1 MYYYA
6 QIKNGKVAA
15 ITQASGIIENNP
27 SMVEIAD
34 ENAVSLGDSYANSV
48 FTTPEPDVI
57 TEVRHITKLAFRNRF
72 TFAEKTAIEFASLD
86 DPSADTPT
94 RLQKAALRATLKDQE
109 AATFIDLDQAE
120 TVAGV
125 QGLEA
130 MGLLAQGR
138 AEVILSGSVEA
149 GETA

>member
-15 ITQASGIIENNP
+15 ITQASGIIENLDL
-27 SMVEIAD
+27 VEIASED
-34 ENAVSLGDSYANSV
+34 AVGLGDSYSDGV
-48 FTTPEPDVI
+48 FAASEPIVI
-57 TEVRHITKLAFRNRF
+57 AEARHITKLAFRNRF
-72 TFAEKTAIEFASLD
+72 TVAEKTAIEFASLD

-120 TVAGV
+120 TIAGV

-138 AEVILSGSVEA
+138 AEEILTDSIEA